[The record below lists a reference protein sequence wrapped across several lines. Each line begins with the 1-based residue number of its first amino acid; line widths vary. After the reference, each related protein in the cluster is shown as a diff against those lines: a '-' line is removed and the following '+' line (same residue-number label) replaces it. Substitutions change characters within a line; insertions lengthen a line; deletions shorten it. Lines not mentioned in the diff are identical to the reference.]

1 MDSIRL
7 FFWSNIRLQGWSQEN
22 YGDLLSAYLVEK
34 LSRKRIQ
41 WVHPRKIK
49 WFRSQKHYLAIG
61 SILAQATKHSHVWG
75 SGIITEDQQ
84 VAPATFYAV
93 RGPQTRKRLLALGYD
108 CPENYGDPA
117 LLLPHFYMSDV
128 AKVSAYGWIPHYAD
142 YKIFEGK
149 HLQKGQV
156 CIDLKTNDVEAT
168 TDAILKCNYI
178 LSSSLHGLIVAHAY
192 GIPAIWVRWSDKLYG
207 DDIKFRDYFESV
219 GIPPYQGIDP
229 MEVINSKDLTT
240 FENSHL
246 KSLFESLSPD
256 QLVPQKETITTLQ
269 KGLLTSCPFRNDE

>member
-1 MDSIRL
+1 MDTIRL

-22 YGDLLSAYLVEK
+22 YGDLLSAYLTER
-34 LSRKRIQ
+34 LSQKRIQ
-41 WVHPRKIK
+41 WIHPKKIK
-49 WFRSQKHYLAIG
+49 WFQSKKHYLAIG

-93 RGPQTRKRLLALGYD
+93 RGPQTRKRLLALGYN

-117 LLLPHFYMSDV
+117 LLLPQFYTP
-128 AKVSAYGWIPHYAD
+128 KGNKEFEFGWIPHYAD
-142 YKIFEGK
+142 YELFEDK
-149 HLQKGQV
+149 KLQQGQV

-168 TDAILKCNYI
+168 TDAIYKCNYI

-192 GIPAIWVRWSDKLYG
+192 GIPAVWVRWSDKLYG

-229 MEVINSKDLTT
+229 MKILNSKDLTT
-240 FENSHL
+240 FENGHL
-246 KSLFESLSPD
+246 QSLFEVLSPD
-256 QLVPQKETITTLQ
+256 QLVPQKEIITTLQ
-269 KGLLTSCPFRNDE
+269 KGLLKSCPFRNDE